1 MAKPTHR
8 NDAIDKLLQDRAQFI
23 SWITRLTGPSNSSPP
38 VPEAVRHRVRADY
51 EGRLQSVVEALRSH
65 QNDLEQQMSEFEARR
80 DTLSTRE
87 SEAKER
93 LSEAEVRH
101 MVGEYDDGRWQ
112 TIRADLTRE
121 VVSVQEELSRT
132 TTEIDRLDE
141 VLTTIRAPLP
151 SMESEPEPVPEPAP
165 QPVAAAPPPAP
176 APPPP
181 VPGIPGIMTEF
192 TAPTDQRPAVVAQGN
207 EIPFKPPAAPKPQ
220 PKPPTAKPKEDS
232 AGRTLWFPS
241 GKPGEAPAGKMDEL
255 AFLKSVTGT
264 EGATAPAQPGKRP
277 SGGFTKPVETAAP
290 SAPAAPPAAAPA
302 AEAAKDRASGGTAPK
317 TLKCGECGT
326 MNRPTEWYCERCG
339 AELAAL

>member
-8 NDAIDKLLQDRAQFI
+8 NDAIDKLLQDRTQFI
-23 SWITRLTGPSNSSPP
+23 SWITRLTGPSNSSPA

-65 QNDLEQQMSEFEARR
+65 QNDLEQQMSEFTARR
-80 DTLSTRE
+80 DSLSARE

-93 LSEAEVRH
+93 LAEAEVRH

-151 SMESEPEPVPEPAP
+151 SMEPEPEPEPAP
-165 QPVAAAPPPAP
+165 SPVAAVAEPPRPAP
-176 APPPP
+176 APVAP
-181 VPGIPGIMTEF
+181 IPGIMTEF
-192 TAPTDQRPAVVAQGN
+192 TAPQTDQRPVAAAQGN
-207 EIPFKPPAAPKPQ
+207 EIPFKAPVAPKPQ
-220 PKPPTAKPKEDS
+220 PKPSAAKPKEDS

-255 AFLKSVTGT
+255 AFLKSVTGN
-264 EGATAPAQPGKRP
+264 EGAAVPAKRP
-277 SGGFTKPVETAAP
+277 SGSLTKPAEITAPPAP
-290 SAPAAPPAAAPA
+290 VAPAAPPAPVPA

>member
-23 SWITRLTGPSNSSPP
+23 SWITRLTGPSNASPP
-38 VPEAVRHRVRADY
+38 VPDAVRHRVRADY

-65 QNDLEQQMSEFEARR
+65 QNDLEQQMSEFTARR
-80 DTLSTRE
+80 DSLSARE

-132 TTEIDRLDE
+132 TAEIDRLDE
-141 VLTTIRAPLP
+141 VLTTIRSPLP
-151 SMESEPEPVPEPAP
+151 SMESEPEPEPEPAP
-165 QPVAAAPPPAP
+165 QPVAAAPPPVP

-181 VPGIPGIMTEF
+181 VHGIPGIMTEF
-192 TAPTDQRPAVVAQGN
+192 TAPTDQRPAVAAQGN
-207 EIPFKPPAAPKPQ
+207 EIPFKAPAAPKPQ
-220 PKPPTAKPKEDS
+220 PKPPAAKPKEDS

-255 AFLKSVTGT
+255 AFLKSVTGN

-277 SGGFTKPVETAAP
+277 SGSLTKPVETAAP
-290 SAPAAPPAAAPA
+290 SAPAAPPAPA

>member
-23 SWITRLTGPSNSSPP
+23 SWITRLTGPSNASPP
-38 VPEAVRHRVRADY
+38 VPDAVRHRVRADY

-65 QNDLEQQMSEFEARR
+65 QNDLEQQMSEFAARR

-141 VLTTIRAPLP
+141 VLTTIRAPLQP
-151 SMESEPEPVPEPAP
+151 RGWPV
-165 QPVAAAPPPAP
+165 
-176 APPPP
+176 
-181 VPGIPGIMTEF
+181 
-192 TAPTDQRPAVVAQGN
+192 D
-207 EIPFKPPAAPKPQ
+207 
-220 PKPPTAKPKEDS
+220 
-232 AGRTLWFPS
+232 
-241 GKPGEAPAGKMDEL
+241 
-255 AFLKSVTGT
+255 
-264 EGATAPAQPGKRP
+264 TAPA
-277 SGGFTKPVETAAP
+277 FTLTLAGSSFSRLLFSTPTTA
-290 SAPAAPPAAAPA
+290 
-302 AEAAKDRASGGTAPK
+302 KASFSSQ
-317 TLKCGECGT
+317 
-326 MNRPTEWYCERCG
+326 
-339 AELAAL
+339 

>member
-65 QNDLEQQMSEFEARR
+65 QNDLEQQMSEFAARR

-132 TTEIDRLDE
+132 TAEIDRLDE

-151 SMESEPEPVPEPAP
+151 NMEQEPEPEPEPAP
-165 QPVAAAPPPAP
+165 PPVAAAPPPPPAP
-176 APPPP
+176 APAQP
-181 VPGIPGIMTEF
+181 IPGIMTEF
-192 TAPTDQRPAVVAQGN
+192 TAPPDQRPAAVAQGN

-255 AFLKSVTGT
+255 AFLKSVTGN
-264 EGATAPAQPGKRP
+264 EGAAAPAQPGKRP
-277 SGGFTKPVETAAP
+277 SGGFTKPVETASP
-290 SAPAAPPAAAPA
+290 SAPAAPPAGAPA

>member
-8 NDAIDKLLQDRAQFI
+8 NDAIDKLLQDRTQFI
-23 SWITRLTGPSNSSPP
+23 SWITRLTGPSNASPP
-38 VPEAVRHRVRADY
+38 VPDAVRHRVRADY

-65 QNDLEQQMSEFEARR
+65 QNDLEQQMSEFTARR
-80 DTLSTRE
+80 DSLSARE

-93 LSEAEVRH
+93 LAEAEVRH

-132 TTEIDRLDE
+132 TAEIDRLDE

-151 SMESEPEPVPEPAP
+151 SMEPEPEPEPAP
-165 QPVAAAPPPAP
+165 EPVAAAPPPPP
-176 APPPP
+176 AP
-181 VPGIPGIMTEF
+181 VPAQPIPGIMTEF
-192 TAPTDQRPAVVAQGN
+192 TAPQTDQRPAVATQGN
-207 EIPFKPPAAPKPQ
+207 EIPFKAPAPPKPQ
-220 PKPPTAKPKEDS
+220 PKPAASKPKEDS

-264 EGATAPAQPGKRP
+264 EGTAAPSQPAKRP
-277 SGGFTKPVETAAP
+277 SGGFTKPAETASP
-290 SAPAAPPAAAPA
+290 APAAPTAPAPA
-302 AEAAKDRASGGTAPK
+302 AEAPKDRASGGTAPK

>member
-1 MAKPTHR
+1 
-8 NDAIDKLLQDRAQFI
+8 
-23 SWITRLTGPSNSSPP
+23 
-38 VPEAVRHRVRADY
+38 
-51 EGRLQSVVEALRSH
+51 
-65 QNDLEQQMSEFEARR
+65 MSEFTARR
-80 DTLSTRE
+80 DTLASRE

-132 TTEIDRLDE
+132 TAEIDRLDE

-151 SMESEPEPVPEPAP
+151 SMEPEPEPEPAP
-165 QPVAAAPPPAP
+165 EPVAAAPPPPP
-176 APPPP
+176 AP
-181 VPGIPGIMTEF
+181 VPAQPIPGIMTEF
-192 TAPTDQRPAVVAQGN
+192 TAPQTDQRPAVATQGN
-207 EIPFKPPAAPKPQ
+207 EIPFKAPAPPKPQ
-220 PKPPTAKPKEDS
+220 PKPAASKPKEDS

-264 EGATAPAQPGKRP
+264 EGTAAPSQPAKRP
-277 SGGFTKPVETAAP
+277 SGGFTKPAETAAP
-290 SAPAAPPAAAPA
+290 APAAPTAPAPA
-302 AEAAKDRASGGTAPK
+302 AEAPKDRASGGTAPK